1 MKAKLIKTTS
11 NYFVLNDECGNLI
24 LENISL
30 KNCKSIENGYD
41 LDELINKL
49 DTPEGYDQYQYDSGI
64 RKGFELT
71 LELLGD
77 KKFSEDDVLNL
88 IKRSRE
94 KKPYNFDGK
103 STEYKFSEDELIH
116 SLQVKEWDVEI
127 CCYVDNSNGWLDADS
142 FNSPLLTNTGIPKLD
157 SDGFLIL
164 KRI

>member
-1 MKAKLIKTTS
+1 MEGKLIKTTS

-30 KNCKSIENGYD
+30 KNCQDIESGYD
-41 LDELINKL
+41 LDELVNKL

-64 RKGFELT
+64 RKGFELA

-116 SLQVKEWDVEI
+116 SLQVKEWNVEI
-127 CCYVDNSNGWLDADS
+127 VTKPYTEVGEGFELESKREPKLDAD
-142 FNSPLLTNTGIPKLD
+142 GC
-157 SDGFLIL
+157 LIL
-164 KRI
+164 IKK